1 MLPIHTGG
9 HEGDCPEQ
17 VLSIGIA
24 LVLLVSSLF
33 PSMFPRIF
41 TPLLVRTASGRPEF
55 IVTLLFLASQ
65 SSEQRTSY
73 VFFYF
78 FSFSYVV
85 QLVQFYCIKNRLL
98 ARVVLG
104 TLQELETRSPLETNG
119 TKKRG
124 REKREPRRD
133 PPRFRLSSPSPRSP
147 AFSRAA
153 LRIPN
158 LAPPRARP
166 RGSARLSNHVETV
179 PLKLPVP
186 RCVTFLLVEA
196 TYYF

>member
-119 TKKRG
+119 TKKRE
-124 REKREPRRD
+124 REKTRTAERSSAFPTLLFLSPVRPRFPVQLFESQISRRLERGHAARRD
-133 PPRFRLSSPSPRSP
+133 FRITWKP
-147 AFSRAA
+147 
-153 LRIPN
+153 
-158 LAPPRARP
+158 
-166 RGSARLSNHVETV
+166 
-179 PLKLPVP
+179 
-186 RCVTFLLVEA
+186 FL
-196 TYYF
+196 